1 MSKINPIGVNP
12 LPPAYHHAAAVYSRY
27 SLADVLAFRWR
38 TCGKLG
44 FFDYCDNDRY
54 EASGG
59 LVSFADYLE
68 LRALRIAAQR
78 IELEGGDVE
87 RFELP
92 TQRRYW
98 PFMMPLGHAASGDE
112 MVGKADDGMV
122 PPGSYL
128 DVVL

>member
-1 MSKINPIGVNP
+1 MSKIDPIGVHS

-44 FFDYCDNDRY
+44 YFDYCDNDRY
-54 EASGG
+54 EASRG
-59 LVSFADYLE
+59 LVSFADYVE
-68 LRALRIAAQR
+68 LRALRIAAMR
-78 IELEGGDVE
+78 IDLEAGDAV
-87 RFELP
+87 RFDTP

-98 PFMMPLGHAASGDE
+98 PFMMPPGTAAAGDE
-112 MVGKADDGMV
+112 LAGQVDDGVV